1 MEMSENHRA
10 VLGVGRDATAAEIRA
25 AYRKAAK
32 LAHPDLGGSSE
43 AFRRVQAAVDAL
55 LAELTAAHATK
66 RDRPRSHRDEDRAS
80 RGGHW
85 MIVSAELRRAW
96 GLTGEPVT
104 VFPPQKIGL
113 SPFVA
118 GTNLNAPAYA
128 WLTRIVGPQG
138 EGWDFNIT
146 DSVARIFFRNSDHAR
161 MFKLRFF

>member
-1 MEMSENHRA
+1 MAMSEDHRA

-25 AYRKAAK
+25 AYRRAAK

-43 AFRRVQAAVDAL
+43 AFRRVQAAVDGL
-55 LAELTAAHATK
+55 LAEMTAGHAPQ
-66 RDRPRSHRDEDRAS
+66 RDRPRSHTEENPAGRE
-80 RGGHW
+80 GHW
-85 MIVSAELRRAW
+85 MAVSAELRRAW
-96 GLTGEPVT
+96 GLTGDPVT

-118 GTNLNAPAYA
+118 GTSLNAPAYA
-128 WLTRIVGPQG
+128 WLTRFVGPRG

-146 DSVARIFFRNSDHAR
+146 DSVARIFFRNTDYAR